1 MSTMRD
7 LRIQKEKEWK
17 QRDQLLMQS
26 LIIGFV
32 MFTLLRIAIAVLSV
46 VVMG

>member
-17 QRDQLLMQS
+17 QRDQLLVQS
-26 LIIGFV
+26 IILAFI
-32 MFTLLRIAIAVLSV
+32 MFTLLRIAVAVLSV